1 MKKEIDIIEYN
12 ASKGIQFEWERG
24 FEISTDLGDNEIIIK
39 ANSEG
44 LISLAKQLLTL
55 AQSGVPIGSHIHLD
69 EYNSL
74 ENGSIDLIIEKNN
87 IL

>member
-12 ASKGIQFEWERG
+12 ANIGIQFEWEKG
-24 FEISTDLGDNEIIIK
+24 FEISTDLNDNEILIK

-44 LISLAKQLLTL
+44 LVSLAKQLLTL
-55 AQSGVPIGSHIHLD
+55 AQSSVPFGSHIHLD

-74 ENGSIDLIIEKNN
+74 ESGSIDLIIEKNN
-87 IL
+87 K

>member
-12 ASKGIQFEWERG
+12 EQKGIQFEWERG
-24 FEISTDLGDNEIIIK
+24 FVIRVDFDSDEIVIR

-44 LISLAKQLLTL
+44 LNSLAKQLLTL
-55 AQSGVPIGSHIHLD
+55 AQENVPFGSHIHLD

-74 ENGSIDLIIEKNN
+74 ESGSIDLIVEKSD
-87 IL
+87 I